1 MLFQLPAVNL
11 INIFDMLV
19 VAALIY
25 KLFQWIKGTRAVQLL
40 KGIVVLLIAT
50 TISDWL
56 GLYTINWI
64 LNNIRTMVVVAIPV
78 VFQPELRRALERI
91 GRGKFF
97 ARPFTFL
104 EEEDTDRVINEIIR
118 AVVTMS
124 KNKTGALI
132 VLERETGINDYIE
145 TGVSL
150 DSVISGEFMINIFI
164 PNSPLHDGAVIIRGD
179 RVAAAGCFLPLTEN
193 PNLGKELGTRHRA
206 AIGITEIS
214 DAVAIVVSEET
225 GTISLAREGRITR
238 NYDEKTLREVLVGML
253 IQKTN
258 NYTPFWYRRS

>member
-11 INIFDMLV
+11 INIVDMLV

-104 EEEDTDRVINEIIR
+104 GEEDTSRVINEIVR
-118 AVVTMS
+118 AVLTMA

-150 DSVISGEFMINIFI
+150 DSVISGEFIINVFV

-225 GTISLAREGRITR
+225 GIISLAREGRITR
-238 NYDEKTLREVLVGML
+238 NFDEKTLREVLAGML

-258 NYTPFWYRRS
+258 NHAPFWYRRS

>member
-1 MLFQLPAVNL
+1 MLFQLPAISF
-11 INIFDMLV
+11 INIIDMLV

-25 KLFQWIKGTRAVQLL
+25 KLFLWIKGTRAVQLL
-40 KGIVVLLIAT
+40 KGLVVLLIAT

-64 LNNIRTMVVVAIPV
+64 LKNIRTMVIVAIPV
-78 VFQPELRRALERI
+78 VFQPELRRALERL

-97 ARPFTFL
+97 ARPIVFL
-104 EEEDTDRVINEIIR
+104 GEEDTTRIINEITR
-118 AVVTMS
+118 AVLMMV
-124 KNKTGALI
+124 KNKIGALI
-132 VLERETGINDYIE
+132 VIERETGISDYVE
-145 TGVSL
+145 TGVAL
-150 DSVISGEFMINIFI
+150 DSVISGEFLINIFT

-206 AIGITEIS
+206 ALGITEIS
-214 DAVAIVVSEET
+214 DAVALVVSEET
-225 GTISLAREGRITR
+225 GVISLAREGKLTR
-238 NYDEKTLREVLVGML
+238 YLDEKTLREVLSDML

-258 NYTPFWYRRS
+258 NQSPFWNWRS

>member
-11 INIFDMLV
+11 VNIVDILV
-19 VAALIY
+19 MAALIY

-64 LNNIRTMVVVAIPV
+64 LKNIRTMVVVAIPV
-78 VFQPELRRALERI
+78 VFQPELRRALERL

-104 EEEDTDRVINEIIR
+104 EEEDKSSVINEIIR
-118 AVVTMS
+118 AVINLA

-150 DSVISGEFMINIFI
+150 DSVISGEFIINVFI

-179 RVAAAGCFLPLTEN
+179 RVAAAGCFLPLSEN

-206 AIGITEIS
+206 GIGITEIS
-214 DAVAIVVSEET
+214 DAIAIMVSEET
-225 GTISLAREGRITR
+225 GVISLAREGRITR
-238 NYDEKTLREVLVGML
+238 NYDEKTLREVLTGML
-253 IQKTN
+253 FQKQN
-258 NYTPFWYRRS
+258 NHTQFWHRRS